1 MKSEMISWR
10 EVALICQTIAGEL
23 VLNDLL
29 TRLREVLLQ
38 SLTVQRGLVLL
49 LEKDGYLV
57 AVEAVPDNPQLL
69 YTPFTKLEKSAQTM
83 INRVIG
89 TRQKMIL
96 TEGDVTFVIIPLLHQ
111 GRLAGIC
118 YLEMAEFNE
127 EIWERLEAILG
138 QTAVSLTNVRRFAEV
153 QDQARLLEGEE
164 AYRRLLQQKVAE
176 RTAEIEEA
184 MQQLKATQDQLIVQE
199 NLASL
204 GSLTSGIAHEIKN
217 PLNFINNFAAMTVEL
232 TQELRQII
240 EQHEELLQLETSE
253 DIVDILS
260 NLEFNASKIQ
270 EQGKRADSIVRSML
284 HHSRGQVGERELTD
298 VNQLLEDAINLAY
311 HGARSNNINCDIKI
325 EKEFETTLKPIG
337 LVPQDMSR
345 VFLNILSNACY
356 AVQDKFRDMGKAFK
370 PTIRVRTKDIGDWL
384 EIRIRDN
391 AYGIPE
397 DDYDLIFAP
406 FYSTKPTGEGTGLG
420 LSLSYNIVVQGHQG
434 KIEVKSELEKYTEF
448 IICLPK

>member
-240 EQHEELLQLETSE
+240 EQHDELLQLEASE

-284 HHSRGQVGERELTD
+284 RHSRGQVGERELTD

>member
-240 EQHEELLQLETSE
+240 EQHDELLQMEASE

-284 HHSRGQVGERELTD
+284 RHSRGQVGERELTD

>member
-240 EQHEELLQLETSE
+240 EQHDELLQLEASE

-284 HHSRGQVGERELTD
+284 RHSRGQVGERELTD

-434 KIEVKSELEKYTEF
+434 KIGVKSELEKYTEF